1 MMQETKARIA
11 FTIVLVIFGLLPF
24 FALQQAW
31 DYRKLVTDEATA
43 PGVVTKV
50 DRRWHRQK

>member
-11 FTIVLVIFGLLPF
+11 FAIVFVIFGLLPF

-31 DYRKLVTDEATA
+31 DYRKLVKDEATA